1 MCATNG
7 IWMPAV
13 CGLCVGLIVAAC
25 DETGRRVKQPL
36 HYVNSRNPDSP
47 CRVRAESVCGLS
59 RSGRV
64 SASRRAPVH
73 MSNHPRCD
81 VGQIAYVYNNLIAR
95 RIGWG

>member
-36 HYVNSRNPDSP
+36 HSR
-47 CRVRAESVCGLS
+47 
-59 RSGRV
+59 
-64 SASRRAPVH
+64 
-73 MSNHPRCD
+73 
-81 VGQIAYVYNNLIAR
+81 IAR
-95 RIGWG
+95 AAFAPSPFVV